1 MNTASDDAPG
11 VWLASAVWGL
21 LEEKYGRG
29 NVPSVRK
36 LTQLIREANDS
47 ATISHS
53 HVHNILKGEAPNITD
68 KTREMLARFF
78 ELPPARLVPP
88 AARPSTD
95 GEHRW
100 ETLAFRFSSLQ
111 PDELAAIEKAI
122 QMVKEER
129 GGGAG

>member
-21 LEEKYGRG
+21 LEEKYGQG

-78 ELPPARLVPP
+78 GLPAARFVPP
-88 AARPSTD
+88 AAHSCAGGQR
-95 GEHRW
+95 RW
-100 ETLAFRFSSLQ
+100 EALAFRFSSLQ
-111 PDELAAIEKAI
+111 PDELAAIEKAL

-129 GGGAG
+129 GGGVG